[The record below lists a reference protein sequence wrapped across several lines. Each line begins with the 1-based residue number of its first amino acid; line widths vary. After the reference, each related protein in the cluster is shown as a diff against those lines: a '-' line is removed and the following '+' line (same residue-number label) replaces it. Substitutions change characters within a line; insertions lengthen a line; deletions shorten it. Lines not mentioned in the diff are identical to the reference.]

1 MKSPKLEIYKR
12 MGFYL
17 IKAGKKHYLADFEYL
32 EQILKKS
39 EIINRKKILNLFVQT
54 MIWKNKYLKKMKIS
68 LVM

>member
-1 MKSPKLEIYKR
+1 

-39 EIINRKKILNLFVQT
+39 EIINRKNSKSFRPNNDLEKQIF
-54 MIWKNKYLKKMKIS
+54 KKKMKIS